1 MYKIVGFPMTR
12 AIRVIWM
19 LEELGE
25 TYELSPAP
33 PRSDEIRAL
42 NPSGKVPV
50 LIDGDLVLTESVAIC
65 TYLADKH
72 GKCTFPAG
80 TPERALQDS
89 FTQFAVDVL
98 EGALWTAAKNSF
110 IHPEDIRVKEI
121 KSVCKHEFSDGLKTL
136 ETRLGAGPYVM
147 GETFTIPDIILGHC
161 GGWAVNAKF
170 DLPKE
175 GRVYDYFKALRARP
189 AYQAMMAKVTEAA

>member
-50 LIDGDLVLTESVAIC
+50 LIDGDLVLPESVAIC

-80 TPERALQDS
+80 TKERAIQDS

-121 KSVCKHEFSDGLKTL
+121 KSVCKREFSDGLKIL
-136 ETRLGAGPYVM
+136 ETRLGAGPHVM
-147 GETFTIPDIILGHC
+147 GETFTVPDIILGHC

-175 GRVYDYFKALRARP
+175 GRVYDYFKAVRARP